1 VGSLLAAALARAQG
15 FLLEP
20 PKEAAPAPAVPLGLV
35 GAEPVQVAVTGLSRG
50 SGASTVAAGLALAL
64 FAPGARPAHLVSLAP
79 AGDGPRGNLGPV
91 VRWELPPALENAEE
105 LADYGATL
113 ARLAGARGIAAVVWD
128 IPSDELGRA
137 AGVVEACGSLV
148 CVAEASAE
156 PVLCALVRDM
166 LAERHGRVELIAN
179 RVREPEAWMG
189 HCAVTVP
196 ESRLAAALIA
206 RGRAPGGAVGEA
218 LGRLAALVEER
229 R

>member
-1 VGSLLAAALARAQG
+1 LQ
-15 FLLEP
+15 
-20 PKEAAPAPAVPLGLV
+20 
-35 GAEPVQVAVTGLSRG
+35 
-50 SGASTVAAGLALAL
+50 
-64 FAPGARPAHLVSLAP
+64 
-79 AGDGPRGNLGPV
+79 
-91 VRWELPPALENAEE
+91 NAEE

-113 ARLAGARGIAAVVWD
+113 ARLAGARGVAAVVWD

-156 PVLCALVRDM
+156 PVLCSLVRDM
-166 LAERHGRVELIAN
+166 LAERHARVELIAN
-179 RVREPEAWMG
+179 RVREPEAWTG